1 MCLTKRVDTSVQLN
15 SWLVVSRPFLFNHVN
30 VFGKLILLNNDPLK
44 KQTIYQANVD
54 YSDNVGLSWRRG

>member
-1 MCLTKRVDTSVQLN
+1 MCLTKRVDTSVQFN

-44 KQTIYQANVD
+44 NKQK
-54 YSDNVGLSWRRG
+54 GLEVSKA